1 MREMGW
7 EVNFKALAPG
17 SQHASI
23 ISLASST
30 VPLSARTLTYEVW
43 LLNNETTYELT
54 ATLNQ
59 EVTGEGGSVWHNGRP
74 TASLCSV
81 EDYNA
86 LVCNGW
92 NTLNQRGAEIW
103 CFSFLL
109 NSNNSSPLK
118 ELAILTGLT
127 LTLVHEH
134 YWQRCILTSLVRSL
148 VRLCSL
154 NKEGQPHDATNAF
167 LKSLWGSI
175 ACGEVKWL
183 VSLEM
188 NYTKWFI
195 SMTAGLRA
203 T

>member
-7 EVNFKALAPG
+7 EVNFKTLAPG
-17 SQHASI
+17 SQHAPI

-59 EVTGEGGSVWHNGRP
+59 EVTGEGGSIWHNGRP

-118 ELAILTGLT
+118 ELSILTGPSSWT
-127 LTLVHEH
+127 LLAKMHPHFFSQVVSQVVLSQQGGSATWCHKCLFKK
-134 YWQRCILTSLVRSL
+134 L
-148 VRLCSL
+148 VRLHC
-154 NKEGQPHDATNAF
+154 
-167 LKSLWGSI
+167 LWRS
-175 ACGEVKWL
+175 
-183 VSLEM
+183 EM
-188 NYTKWFI
+188 V
-195 SMTAGLRA
+195 GLFRDELYKMVH
-203 T
+203 